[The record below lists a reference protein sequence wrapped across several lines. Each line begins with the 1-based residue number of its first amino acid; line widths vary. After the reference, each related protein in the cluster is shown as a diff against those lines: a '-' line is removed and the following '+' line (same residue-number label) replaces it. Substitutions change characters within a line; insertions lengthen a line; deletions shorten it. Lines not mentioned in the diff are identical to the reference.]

1 MSARDAILGKV
12 RKAVEA
18 QPNDAARRAL
28 AEQRITG
35 RERHPIPER
44 VSGKSAEALQA
55 LFRKHLETAS
65 ATVITAANADDIP
78 ELVSDYLRQHN
89 LPQQIR
95 HGADDALSKINWSQ
109 APTLEVMTGAADR
122 NDAVGLS
129 RATAAVAETGTLVL
143 ASGPDNP
150 VTLNFLPETHIVVV
164 DQNAIVGPYEDAFG
178 RVRDRFG
185 DGQMPRTVNMV
196 SGPSRTGDIGGRI
209 VMGAH
214 GPRRM
219 MVVIVKNGLG
229 Q

>member
-1 MSARDAILGKV
+1 MSARDAILGNV

-18 QPNDAARRAL
+18 KPNDAARQAL
-28 AEQRITG
+28 AHKRIAQ
-35 RERHPIPER
+35 RERHPIPDR
-44 VSGKSAEALQA
+44 VSGKTTDALHG
-55 LFRKHLETAS
+55 LFREHLETAS
-65 ATVITAANADDIP
+65 ATVATAANADDIP
-78 ELVSDYLRQHN
+78 EIISNYLRQHN

-95 HGADDALSKINWSQ
+95 HGADETLATINWGQ

-164 DQNAIVGPYEDAFG
+164 DQNAIVGPYEEAFD
-178 RVRDRFG
+178 RVRTRFG
-185 DGQMPRTVNMV
+185 DGKMPRTVNMV

-219 MVVIVKNGLG
+219 MVVIVESGLDP
-229 Q
+229 